1 MVASTYKAQDVVDYV
16 LRQLGDES
24 SVQFTESDVIRWIN
38 AAQRDIIHSNKELN
52 QVEATVN
59 LLAGQRRYPVLS
71 SLPDIMRIHSIE
83 MNGRLLPHH
92 TLEEVQDGDI
102 PVSHYWYQF
111 GGVLYIAPAPDVD
124 VNEGLILRYT
134 RAPNRITDTT
144 EMLGIP
150 DSYYK
155 ALIDYC
161 MKEAYEQ
168 DENFEASQMKSSQF
182 NQFIETHRYST
193 TVETG
198 RDYPTIREVEY

>member
-1 MVASTYKAQDVVDYV
+1 MVASTYKAQDVVNYV

-24 SVQFTESDVIRWIN
+24 SVQFTEADVIRWIN
-38 AAQRDIIHSNKELN
+38 AAQRDIIFSNKELN

-59 LLAGQRRYPVLS
+59 LLAGQHRYPVLS

-83 MNGRLLPHH
+83 MNSRLLPHH

-102 PVSHYWYQF
+102 SSSAYWYQF
-111 GGVLYIAPAPDVD
+111 GGVLYVHPVPDVD

-134 RAPNRITDTT
+134 RSPNRVTDTADA
-144 EMLGIP
+144 LGVP
-150 DSYYK
+150 DDYYK

-168 DENFEASQMKSSQF
+168 DENFEASQMKASQF
-182 NQFIETHRYST
+182 NQFVETHRYSS

-198 RDYPTIREVEY
+198 REYPTIREVEY